1 MKELIFKIRQVL
13 NIIFMIA
20 VIVGGLMYYF
30 GPEDKIM
37 AIIILATAV
46 VLKMVEVVLRML
58 PK

>member
-20 VIVGGLMYYF
+20 VIVGGLIYYF

>member
-20 VIVGGLMYYF
+20 VIVGGLIYYF

-37 AIIILATAV
+37 AVIILATAV